1 MASGVIYILINPAF
15 KDLLKIGK
23 TTRTAEERAAEIS
36 NGTGV
41 PSKFVVAYE
50 DIVADCD
57 LAERRIFRALENYRY
72 ENNREFFALKL
83 KEAIPVVM
91 QTVSQVNAEVEGK
104 RRAEEQCRAEAEA
117 RARERLRA
125 EAQARVERDK
135 DAEEEAEVSYVSTRG
150 FGWRFY
156 EGVEAEE
163 QFETKEQ
170 SRVEEYKD
178 FSKYGVRVTKDRL
191 IVGSDIYNLADIEFA
206 EIITTR
212 PQRPTILKVLLA
224 PFRAFF
230 WLLLLSAIILIPSS
244 IQAPD
249 EESGYALLGTALV
262 LLVSWLMLSR
272 VSSITRPQ
280 PVYTLLLRRKTGAS
294 LSIPLEAE

>member
-36 NGTGV
+36 NPTGV

-50 DIVADCD
+50 DSVADCD
-57 LAERRIFRALENYRY
+57 LAERQIFRALEHCRY

-83 KEAIPVVM
+83 KNAVPVVM
-91 QTVSQVNAEVEGK
+91 RIVNQVNAEVKGK
-104 RRAEEQCRAEAEA
+104 RRAEEQCRAEAKA
-117 RARERLRA
+117 RAEERLKA
-125 EAQARVERDK
+125 EAQAKVGGNEE
-135 DAEEEAEVSYVSTRG
+135 AEEETEASSVGTGE

-212 PQRPTILKVLLA
+212 PQGPTILKVLLA

-249 EESGYALLGTALV
+249 EESGSILLIMAQALF
-262 LLVSWLMLSR
+262 VSWLMLYMTSR
-272 VSSITRPQ
+272 ITRPRPTYTLMLRQKTGVSSIP
-280 PVYTLLLRRKTGAS
+280 LR
-294 LSIPLEAE
+294 AE